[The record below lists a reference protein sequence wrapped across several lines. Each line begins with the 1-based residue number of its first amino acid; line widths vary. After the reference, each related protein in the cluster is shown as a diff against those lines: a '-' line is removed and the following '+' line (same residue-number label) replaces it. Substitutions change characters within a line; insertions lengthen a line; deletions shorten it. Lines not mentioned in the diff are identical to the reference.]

1 VTGKRLLIDLFQGE
15 KNASG
20 TLNARESIEK

>member
-1 VTGKRLLIDLFQGE
+1 LLIDLFQGE